1 MRRSKLMAS
10 LGSLG
15 MLVFN
20 ALRFVE
26 NNSVEI
32 GLAWIQEGKF
42 CCYSS
47 IVKIDVTARVVF
59 HEFVKPLQLLSYC
72 TIRCQYN
79 VVFEDLIGRRLFVV
93 IYKHGQSMRCPR
105 LFIYFFLPL
114 TNQGQRANN
123 QVGLQKK
130 LC

>member
-1 MRRSKLMAS
+1 MAS

-26 NNSVEI
+26 NNSVET
-32 GLAWIQEGKF
+32 GLARIQEGKLG
-42 CCYSS
+42 CNSS

-59 HEFVKPLQLLSYC
+59 YEFVKPLQLLSYC

-79 VVFEDLIGRRLFVV
+79 VVFEKFIGRRLFVMV
-93 IYKHGQSMRCPR
+93 YKHGQSM
-105 LFIYFFLPL
+105 
-114 TNQGQRANN
+114 
-123 QVGLQKK
+123 
-130 LC
+130 